1 MGGSSSKK
9 VACAPAEE
17 GADAGDGA
25 DVGDAGDASA
35 PAAGDEAGE
44 EDDDDWEYD
53 EGGGDETDAERS
65 RRRYANAKASTK
77 NVKEFCE
84 KLGIRTTE
92 RSKLRALF
100 DAHDKMHADGLVDIA
115 EFCRGSEMDSLPFMH
130 RVFDAMDTDEHLTA
144 ELAEGKLDYHEF
156 LIGVY
161 NFCALPGGDYLAKV
175 CRDEWHTM
183 TRAVS
188 KEVLAEPLSG
198 TVEFGRRLLRQA
210 GCPRFTPQ
218 RDRLPNRR
226 CSSLP
231 RADTSQLLFDMYD
244 SDISGWLSAAQY
256 RAMGEDL
263 MPDRAQDALLART
276 DLDANG
282 RVTFKEFRNGCRKCR
297 EEGVESPYDRAL
309 RYQAALRAR
318 ATEVAPGWWDEQVDT
333 PPRTRARAPH
343 PRNQRPGLRDG
354 SWMAQCRTQ
363 TTLRTPRANASTWNC
378 ETAPATTKRTRRR
391 GSSEGFPTPGSGRR
405 ASTTTRRSA
414 AGRRRAPTARWRATR
429 SSTCPARSGAR
440 TTPTRRSEPR
450 RGARRRRAARRRAN
464 APPQKTTT
472 TPPGRLRPRSR
483 RRSAESK
490 RERRAQN
497 RRTRK
502 RRTSRKRRSAKS
514 ARHRKSKPSRWI
526 NTNAK
531 KEELRLSDWW

>member
-25 DVGDAGDASA
+25 GAGDASA

-115 EFCRGSEMDSLPFMH
+115 EFCRGSEMNSLPFMH

-161 NFCALPGGDYLAKV
+161 NFCALPGGDYLAK
-175 CRDEWHTM
+175 
-183 TRAVS
+183 
-188 KEVLAEPLSG
+188 
-198 TVEFGRRLLRQA
+198 
-210 GCPRFTPQ
+210 
-218 RDRLPNRR
+218 
-226 CSSLP
+226 
-231 RADTSQLLFDMYD
+231 LLFDMYD
-244 SDISGWLSAAQY
+244 TDISGWLSAAQY

-263 MPDRAQDALLART
+263 MLDRAQDALLART

-318 ATEVAPGWWDEQVDT
+318 ATEVAPGWWDEQAARLERRLSDT
-333 PPRTRARAPH
+333 GLWSAREYY
-343 PRNQRPGLRDG
+343 NEEICG
-354 SWMAQCRTQ
+354 WE
-363 TTLRTPRANASTWNC
+363 TPRADGEMAGD
-378 ETAPATTKRTRRR
+378 EKLYM
-391 GSSEGFPTPGSGRR
+391 PGAKRR
-405 ASTTTRRSA
+405 AHYPDPAERAAQKGAEKARRAA
-414 AGRRRAPTARWRATR
+414 AGERAAAEDDDDPTGKAATKIQKAERGKQARAKSAKSKDAQAAHLSKEKERQERKASQVEALAVDKYER
-429 SSTCPARSGAR
+429 K
-440 TTPTRRSEPR
+440 
-450 RGARRRRAARRRAN
+450 RRRAAI
-464 APPQKTTT
+464 
-472 TPPGRLRPRSR
+472 
-483 RRSAESK
+483 E
-490 RERRAQN
+490 
-497 RRTRK
+497 
-502 RRTSRKRRSAKS
+502 
-514 ARHRKSKPSRWI
+514 
-526 NTNAK
+526 
-531 KEELRLSDWW
+531 

>member
-25 DVGDAGDASA
+25 GAGDASA

-175 CRDEWHTM
+175 CRDGWHTM

-198 TVEFGRRLLRQA
+198 TVEFGGDCFAKLVVLA
-210 GCPRFTPQ
+210 SP
-218 RDRLPNRR
+218 
-226 CSSLP
+226 
-231 RADTSQLLFDMYD
+231 
-244 SDISGWLSAAQY
+244 LSATDCRTAAAPPSLAPTPLSCCSTCTTPTS
-256 RAMGEDL
+256 RAGS
-263 MPDRAQDALLART
+263 ARRST
-276 DLDANG
+276 
-282 RVTFKEFRNGCRKCR
+282 
-297 EEGVESPYDRAL
+297 
-309 RYQAALRAR
+309 AR
-318 ATEVAPGWWDEQVDT
+318 WARISCSIAR
-333 PPRTRARAPH
+333 RTRCWRAPT
-343 PRNQRPGLRDG
+343 
-354 SWMAQCRTQ
+354 STRT
-363 TTLRTPRANASTWNC
+363 AASRSRSSA
-378 ETAPATTKRTRRR
+378 TAAA
-391 GSSEGFPTPGSGRR
+391 SAARR
-405 ASTTTRRSA
+405 ASR
-414 AGRRRAPTARWRATR
+414 
-429 SSTCPARSGAR
+429 AR
-440 TTPTRRSEPR
+440 TTARCATRPR
-450 RGARRRRAARRRAN
+450 YARARPRWRRA
-464 APPQKTTT
+464 
-472 TPPGRLRPRSR
+472 GG
-483 RRSAESK
+483 
-490 RERRAQN
+490 
-497 RRTRK
+497 
-502 RRTSRKRRSAKS
+502 TSR
-514 ARHRKSKPSRWI
+514 
-526 NTNAK
+526 
-531 KEELRLSDWW
+531 